1 MDKHNYRLTR
11 EQLGRRWLYRDGFQ
25 TSISI
30 THFKGYDGG
39 IYRDYYKIYT
49 TEMGGTFFITYAK
62 TLERAREIAI
72 NYHESTERKSNHG

>member
-11 EQLGRRWLYRDGFQ
+11 EQLGRRWLYCDGFQ

-49 TEMGGTFFITYAK
+49 TEMGGTFFITSAK
-62 TLERAREIAI
+62 TLERAREIGI
-72 NYHESTERKSNHG
+72 EYNERGEKNG

>member
-1 MDKHNYRLTR
+1 MDKHNYRLTC
-11 EQLGRRWLYRDGFQ
+11 EQLGRRWLFRDGFQ

-49 TEMGGTFFITYAK
+49 TERGGTFLITLAK
-62 TLERAREIAI
+62 TLERAREIGI
-72 NYHESTERKSNHG
+72 EYNERGEKNG

>member
-49 TEMGGTFFITYAK
+49 TETGGTFFITSAK
-62 TLERAREIAI
+62 TLERAREIGI
-72 NYHESTERKSNHG
+72 EYNERGEKNG

>member
-11 EQLGRRWLYRDGFQ
+11 EQLGRRWLTCDGVP

-30 THFKGYDGG
+30 THFSGYDGG

-49 TEMGGTFFITYAK
+49 TEMGGTFFITSAK
-62 TLERAREIAI
+62 TLERAREIGI
-72 NYHESTERKSNHG
+72 EYNERGEKNG